1 MREILHEALSLL
13 ENGEPFALVTLV
25 AQQGSTPRAAGAQM
39 LVRRDGSIAGTIG
52 GGLLEA
58 TMMREAA
65 EAIAAGRSQV
75 SAVELTGQSV
85 SGPTMICGGHA
96 AVLVAFVPAG
106 DVGLRTLLGA
116 LSGARADGR
125 AAWLYTFF
133 AAEPGPTAVSYRLL
147 QDGAEPLGELPCAP
161 IRSRP
166 RECPEQ
172 SAQAD
177 IAGRNKGDEHGRMPP
192 ADHGRP
198 RDRLPRELHGAHVR
212 PAGGDGL
219 RRLPHHRRFEQP
231 AADGPGDGAA
241 SPHEHLRPRGP
252 RRGAPL
258 RDERDQGER
267 LAVLKQAQ
275 RLVQDLTHGSAGRRQ
290 PHRELRPALRAIGGL
305 DDAALGLDE
314 TAGDGETEADALR
327 APRRLRAVEA
337 VEDEGQVDGIDA
349 GTAVGDRQGRPGAA
363 GR

>member
-106 DVGLRTLLGA
+106 D
-116 LSGARADGR
+116 
-125 AAWLYTFF
+125 
-133 AAEPGPTAVSYRLL
+133 
-147 QDGAEPLGELPCAP
+147 
-161 IRSRP
+161 
-166 RECPEQ
+166 
-172 SAQAD
+172 
-177 IAGRNKGDEHGRMPP
+177 
-192 ADHGRP
+192 
-198 RDRLPRELHGAHVR
+198 
-212 PAGGDGL
+212 GL
-219 RRLPHHRRFEQP
+219 RRLPHHRRFEQT
-231 AADGPGDGAA
+231 AADGAGDGAV

-252 RRGAPL
+252 RRGALL

-275 RLVQDLTHGSAGRRQ
+275 RLVQDLTHGSADRRQ

>member
-39 LVRRDGSIAGTIG
+39 LVRRGGSIAGTIG

-58 TMMREAA
+58 TMMQEAA
-65 EAIAAGRSQV
+65 QAIAAGRSHV

-125 AAWLYTFF
+125 ARQLTEGLGAVLEQAVAHSGGPRFRGEERV
-133 AAEPGPTAVSYRLL
+133 EPRR
-147 QDGAEPLGELPCAP
+147 AP

-172 SAQAD
+172 SA
-177 IAGRNKGDEHGRMPP
+177 P
-192 ADHGRP
+192 
-198 RDRLPRELHGAHVR
+198 V
-212 PAGGDGL
+212 
-219 RRLPHHRRFEQP
+219 
-231 AADGPGDGAA
+231 
-241 SPHEHLRPRGP
+241 SYTHLT
-252 RRGAPL
+252 L
-258 RDERDQGER
+258 
-267 LAVLKQAQ
+267 
-275 RLVQDLTHGSAGRRQ
+275 
-290 PHRELRPALRAIGGL
+290 
-305 DDAALGLDE
+305 
-314 TAGDGETEADALR
+314 
-327 APRRLRAVEA
+327 
-337 VEDEGQVDGIDA
+337 
-349 GTAVGDRQGRPGAA
+349 
-363 GR
+363 